1 MIPNP
6 IRKVL
11 SSIQEHRVRALL
23 MGGQACVLYGAAEF
37 SRDIDLA
44 ILADPGNLLRLRK
57 TLSDLQAEVIA
68 VPPLDPKHLR
78 RGHAVHFR
86 CMHPEALRMRLD
98 VMSKMRGLDA
108 FSKLWARRTTLI
120 LPDRLSCN
128 LMSLPDLVKA
138 KKTQRD
144 KDWPMIRRLLEAHY
158 FKHRTRPGRSRIT
171 FWLKELR
178 TPELL
183 VEVAQHHPRSCRR
196 MAASRPLLAAA
207 LAGEVKEIA
216 NGLREEEMA
225 EREIDRQYWAPLR
238 QELELLRRSR
248 RLR

>member
-1 MIPNP
+1 
-6 IRKVL
+6 
-11 SSIQEHRVRALL
+11 
-23 MGGQACVLYGAAEF
+23 
-37 SRDIDLA
+37 
-44 ILADPGNLLRLRK
+44 
-57 TLSDLQAEVIA
+57 
-68 VPPLDPKHLR
+68 
-78 RGHAVHFR
+78 
-86 CMHPEALRMRLD
+86 MHPEALRMRID
-98 VMSKMRGLDA
+98 VMSKMRGLEA

-158 FKHRTRPGRSRIT
+158 FKHRAHPGKSRVT

-183 VEVAQHHPRSCRR
+183 VEVARQYPRPCRR

-216 NGLREEEMA
+216 NGLLEEEIA
-225 EREIDRQYWAPLR
+225 ERERDQQYWAPLR

-248 RLR
+248 RPR